1 MGTSPSAASGTP
13 EWAWDT
19 YGKAFA
25 DLGVTDFAP
34 IPIDD
39 RDAANSV
46 AREAGIEDQ
55 VKPVLLKHM
64 ADQFGLS
71 LRHEAALPD
80 LSQAA

>member
-1 MGTSPSAASGTP
+1 MVSL
-13 EWAWDT
+13 
-19 YGKAFA
+19 A
-25 DLGVTDFAP
+25 DLGGP
-34 IPIDD
+34 
-39 RDAANSV
+39 
-46 AREAGIEDQ
+46 GGMDQ

>member
-1 MGTSPSAASGTP
+1 M
-13 EWAWDT
+13 
-19 YGKAFA
+19 
-25 DLGVTDFAP
+25 
-34 IPIDD
+34 
-39 RDAANSV
+39 
-46 AREAGIEDQ
+46 DQ